1 MTFSIGTA
9 IISATVCPAKLKW
22 FATGV
27 SFSVLMSLLCCR
39 ILSLNYWSVWPNQ
52 YTELS
57 YPTGSALSKMSSNKW
72 IKAQILT
79 RLAKS
84 DGHLNKLTYCLT
96 SCLCQMKLTTSF
108 CQKCQKIWLFQS
120 FFRMDQTV
128 DMCLW
133 ESGREGQERKKVCCG
148 RVGIFVFI
156 TWPWF
161 LLFWRLLQ
169 TSGGPLIDV
178 C

>member
-1 MTFSIGTA
+1 MG
-9 IISATVCPAKLKW
+9 PAKDDKKKHITANAIGQILALNMPLV
-22 FATGV
+22 FC
-27 SFSVLMSLLCCR
+27 SL
-39 ILSLNYWSVWPNQ
+39 

-57 YPTGSALSKMSSNKW
+57 YPTGSALSKMSSNNW

-108 CQKCQKIWLFQS
+108 CQKCQKFWLFQS

>member
-1 MTFSIGTA
+1 MWEYIVFKQKPLIC
-9 IISATVCPAKLKW
+9 ILNK
-22 FATGV
+22 
-27 SFSVLMSLLCCR
+27 MSQFFFVQLGEGAWVTNR
-39 ILSLNYWSVWPNQ
+39 RDH
-52 YTELS
+52 TELS
-57 YPTGSALSKMSSNKW
+57 YPTGSALSKMSSNNW

>member
-1 MTFSIGTA
+1 MSIRLGQ
-9 IISATVCPAKLKW
+9 SCWDLCLC
-22 FATGV
+22 
-27 SFSVLMSLLCCR
+27 SVIRAHLRKRWSSRARKFCSNSQLTDWSQ
-39 ILSLNYWSVWPNQ
+39 ILN
-52 YTELS
+52 TELS
-57 YPTGSALSKMSSNKW
+57 YLTGSVLSKMSSNNW

>member
-1 MTFSIGTA
+1 MQFLSQSSISSQIMHLYICSQFMVPFFKYGCSDSKE
-9 IISATVCPAKLKW
+9 I
-22 FATGV
+22 
-27 SFSVLMSLLCCR
+27 
-39 ILSLNYWSVWPNQ
+39 
-52 YTELS
+52 TELS
-57 YPTGSALSKMSSNKW
+57 YPTGSALSKMSSNNW

>member
-1 MTFSIGTA
+1 MWSLRLIKRALFVDQIFTSKKMVPGKFGNL
-9 IISATVCPAKLKW
+9 LKTKSGHM
-22 FATGV
+22 ANKT
-27 SFSVLMSLLCCR
+27 
-39 ILSLNYWSVWPNQ
+39 
-52 YTELS
+52 TELS
-57 YPTGSALSKMSSNKW
+57 YPTGSALSKMSSNNW

>member
-1 MTFSIGTA
+1 MTNDSELDPDKVKVIAQCASRPSQKVNT
-9 IISATVCPAKLKW
+9 P
-22 FATGV
+22 
-27 SFSVLMSLLCCR
+27 R
-39 ILSLNYWSVWPNQ
+39 D
-52 YTELS
+52 TELS
-57 YPTGSALSKMSSNKW
+57 YPTGSALSKMSSNNW

-169 TSGGPLIDV
+169 TSGGPLINV